1 MHIHWFLYRTQH
13 TYNGNCRTMLGIDEL
28 KGEKSPFKNVKDWV
42 EYSSSVKLVGP
53 WRNFEV
59 LISAIVCYTFVPA
72 NLTELNI
79 PLYSLIFIYG
89 KNVNKKEKSR
99 TQSSR
104 YQRGK
109 DNLFSWPYPI
119 FFYDYSRSTQ
129 HACVYMHLLTSGYY
143 RGQCMHLQPYNLEN
157 KNRHYL
163 K

>member
-1 MHIHWFLYRTQH
+1 MEIAAQCWVSMSWKGKNLPSKMFRTEWNIPAPSNWSGHDGISRFWWVQSFVIHLFR
-13 TYNGNCRTMLGIDEL
+13 
-28 KGEKSPFKNVKDWV
+28 
-42 EYSSSVKLVGP
+42 
-53 WRNFEV
+53 
-59 LISAIVCYTFVPA
+59 FVPA

-89 KNVNKKEKSR
+89 KNVNKKENSR
-99 TQSSR
+99 THSSR

-119 FFYDYSRSTQ
+119 FFYDYSSEST
-129 HACVYMHLLTSGYY
+129 CMCYMHLLTSGYY